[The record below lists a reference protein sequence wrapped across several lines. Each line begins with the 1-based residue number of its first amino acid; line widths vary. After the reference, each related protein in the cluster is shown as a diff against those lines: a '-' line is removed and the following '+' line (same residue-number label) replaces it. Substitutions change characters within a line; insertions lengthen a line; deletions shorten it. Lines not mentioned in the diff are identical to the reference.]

1 MLTKADGSPLLQTGR
16 AAIMGIL
23 NATPDSFS
31 DGGLFLAVDAAVDH
45 VAMMIDEG
53 AEIID
58 IGGESTRPGAAPVNA
73 DEEMQRVIPIIEG
86 LARRFDVTI
95 SIDTSRAL
103 VMEAAVNAGAG
114 MINDVRALTEEGAL
128 SAAAELNVPV
138 CLMHMQGQP
147 GTMQLNPVYED
158 VTANVRD
165 YLSQR
170 VAACAAAGLDI
181 NNLILDPGFG
191 FGKTQ
196 KQNFTLLNELQ
207 KVRSHDLPILV
218 GLSRKSVI
226 EQTLGL
232 AVNDRTYASI
242 ALALLA
248 ARNGANI
255 VRVHDVK
262 ATIDALRMAE
272 AVEKVRKE
280 YL

>member
-181 NNLILDPGFG
+181 TNLILDPGFG

>member
-1 MLTKADGSPLLQTGR
+1 MLSKADGSPLLQTGR
-16 AAIMGIL
+16 VAIMGIL

-53 AEIID
+53 ADIID

-73 DEEMQRVIPIIEG
+73 DEEMQRVIPIIER
-86 LARRFDVTI
+86 LAGRFDVTI
-95 SIDTSRAL
+95 SIDTSKAL
-103 VMEAAVNAGAG
+103 VMDAAVNAGAG
-114 MINDVRALTEEGAL
+114 MINDVRALTGKGAL
-128 SAAAELNVPV
+128 STAADLNVPV
-138 CLMHMQGQP
+138 CLMHMQGEP
-147 GTMQLNPVYED
+147 DTMQLNPVYDD

-170 VAACAAAGLDI
+170 VAACVAAGLDI

-196 KQNFTLLNELQ
+196 KQNFTLLNELRN
-207 KVRSHDLPILV
+207 VRSHDLPILA

-232 AVNDRTYASI
+232 VEHDRVFASI

-248 ARNGANI
+248 VRNGANI

-262 ATIDALRMAE
+262 ATTDAIRMAE
-272 AVEKVRKE
+272 AVEKLRKE
-280 YL
+280 NS

>member
-16 AAIMGIL
+16 VAIMGIL

-31 DGGLFLAVDAAVDH
+31 DGGLFLAVDEAIDH
-45 VAMMIDEG
+45 VSRMIDEG
-53 AEIID
+53 ADIID

-73 DEEMQRVIPIIEG
+73 DEEMQRVIPIIDG
-86 LARRFDVTI
+86 LVRRFDVTI

-103 VMEAAVNAGAG
+103 VMGAAVNAGAG

-170 VAACAAAGLDI
+170 VAACVAAGLDI

-196 KQNFTLLNELQ
+196 QQNFTLLNELQ
-207 KVRSHDLPILV
+207 YVRSHDLPILA

-226 EQTLGL
+226 EQALGL
-232 AVNDRTYASI
+232 VVNDRIYASI

-280 YL
+280 NS